1 MFLFCRI
8 DRWKQSEKTGE
19 REIAM
24 WLCMLDYRTGQ
35 ASRAI
40 EKNCIKKLHLLIVF
54 IPSHRQGSNIQLS
67 CVKLRLWLSLIVEG
81 GTLIYF

>member
-24 WLCMLDYRTGQ
+24 RLCMLDYRTGQ

-40 EKNCIKKLHLLIVF
+40 EKICIKKLHLLIVF
-54 IPSHRQGSNIQLS
+54 IPSHHQGSNIQAVLN
-67 CVKLRLWLSLIVEG
+67 
-81 GTLIYF
+81 YAYD

>member
-1 MFLFCRI
+1 MKYFEGELCFCSVGSTVRS
-8 DRWKQSEKTGE
+8 RVKKTGE

-24 WLCMLDYRTGQ
+24 RLCMLDYRTGQ

-54 IPSHRQGSNIQLS
+54 IPSHRQGSNIQTVLNY
-67 CVKLRLWLSLIVEG
+67 V
-81 GTLIYF
+81 YD